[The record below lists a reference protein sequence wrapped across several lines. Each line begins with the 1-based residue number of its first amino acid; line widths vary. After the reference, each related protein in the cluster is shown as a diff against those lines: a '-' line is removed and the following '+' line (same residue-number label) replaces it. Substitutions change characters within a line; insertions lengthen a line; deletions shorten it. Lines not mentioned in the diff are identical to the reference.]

1 MYITLLAHTCTRP
14 WRDTQAH
21 KNKHSKKDSHATH
34 FFFSSGENKKESKK
48 IKIKYDSEQKKG
60 EINWVI
66 NLRKNKLK
74 QEK

>member
-14 WRDTQAH
+14 WRDTQTH

-34 FFFSSGENKKESKK
+34 FFFLLRGKQKESNK
-48 IKIKYDSEQKKG
+48 IKRKYDSEQKKG